1 MILRRDESAR
11 SGRKA
16 GAAIWIHQIAK
27 ARAGVI
33 MTIVIIVPLNQ
44 LHHNAFL
51 PMLSSA
57 LQQLEDGLRFPS
69 NGRVRGTK
77 GCKAPS
83 PRKRQLDWTTVLQ
96 IAGYYQL
103 SELYDLCSSQQ
114 AGQTEAGVSCNIGYQ
129 LVWRPRNTGRAFA
142 NGQ

>member
-44 LHHNAFL
+44 LHHNTFL
-51 PMLSSA
+51 PMLCPA
-57 LQQLEDGLRFPS
+57 H
-69 NGRVRGTK
+69 
-77 GCKAPS
+77 
-83 PRKRQLDWTTVLQ
+83 
-96 IAGYYQL
+96 
-103 SELYDLCSSQQ
+103 CSSLRMVLDFLPMEEYGGEDHRMQ
-114 AGQTEAGVSCNIGYQ
+114 GTISKEKTIG
-129 LVWRPRNTGRAFA
+129 LNDCSPNRRILLAFRTI
-142 NGQ
+142 

>member
-44 LHHNAFL
+44 LHHNTFYFL
-51 PMLSSA
+51 SHI
-57 LQQLEDGLRFPS
+57 RFWQHL
-69 NGRVRGTK
+69 N
-77 GCKAPS
+77 
-83 PRKRQLDWTTVLQ
+83 L
-96 IAGYYQL
+96 
-103 SELYDLCSSQQ
+103 
-114 AGQTEAGVSCNIGYQ
+114 N
-129 LVWRPRNTGRAFA
+129 
-142 NGQ
+142 

>member
-44 LHHNAFL
+44 LHHDTFL
-51 PMLSSA
+51 PML
-57 LQQLEDGLRFPS
+57 F
-69 NGRVRGTK
+69 
-77 GCKAPS
+77 
-83 PRKRQLDWTTVLQ
+83 
-96 IAGYYQL
+96 
-103 SELYDLCSSQQ
+103 
-114 AGQTEAGVSCNIGYQ
+114 
-129 LVWRPRNTGRAFA
+129 
-142 NGQ
+142 